1 MKKVV
6 PVYPWPMHQKI
17 IDALDAIPD
26 IQPVQA
32 NPGGPGPIL
41 AIRQVPPFAAD
52 VILVNAPERVEEAV
66 NIITRNGIELVTI
79 RDKFTGVFGEG
90 VKEAVIVK

>member
-6 PVYPWPMHQKI
+6 PVYPWPMHKVI
-17 IDALDAIPD
+17 SDVLDTIPD

-52 VILVNAPERVEEAV
+52 VILVNTPERLVEGV
-66 NIITRNGIELVTI
+66 NIVIKSGIELVTI
-79 RDKFTGVFGEG
+79 RDKFTEVFGEG
-90 VKEAVIVK
+90 TKETVVVK